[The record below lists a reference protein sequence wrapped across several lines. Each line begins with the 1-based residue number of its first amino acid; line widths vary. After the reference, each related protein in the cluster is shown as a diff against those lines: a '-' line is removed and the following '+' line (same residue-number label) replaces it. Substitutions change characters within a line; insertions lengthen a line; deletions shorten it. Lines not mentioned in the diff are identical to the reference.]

1 MIIPII
7 IICLTILLIVIIIM
21 NRIKETAIK
30 ICELKYNRQIV
41 YLDKK
46 VKKEKPIKLSDE
58 EKREEEKSNRFWNR

>member
-1 MIIPII
+1 MVPITI

-41 YLDKK
+41 YLDK

-58 EKREEEKSNRFWNR
+58 ERREEEKSNRFWNR